1 MSIYPVKIYGFT
13 NWKIS
18 MGMNNIAAPIN
29 TILIVDMIGV
39 TLFLEKDENIKQ
51 SNDTVI
57 IIIFE
62 KAKPRK
68 NLKSTLSLLGS
79 NANKPSW
86 KTINKPESKT
96 KYDTTIVYA
105 KKYNII
111 VVVYNNTTATFDINS
126 FVRDIGLVRYILKV
140 PFEYSPDIISDGTI
154 VDKKGICEIRMDMIM
169 YAARKPFTALTA
181 VKNISC
187 IWSDNFCSRET
198 ATYWNP

>member
-1 MSIYPVKIYGFT
+1 
-13 NWKIS
+13 

-79 NANKPSW
+79 NANKPS
-86 KTINKPESKT
+86 
-96 KYDTTIVYA
+96 
-105 KKYNII
+105 
-111 VVVYNNTTATFDINS
+111 
-126 FVRDIGLVRYILKV
+126 
-140 PFEYSPDIISDGTI
+140 
-154 VDKKGICEIRMDMIM
+154 
-169 YAARKPFTALTA
+169 
-181 VKNISC
+181 
-187 IWSDNFCSRET
+187 
-198 ATYWNP
+198 